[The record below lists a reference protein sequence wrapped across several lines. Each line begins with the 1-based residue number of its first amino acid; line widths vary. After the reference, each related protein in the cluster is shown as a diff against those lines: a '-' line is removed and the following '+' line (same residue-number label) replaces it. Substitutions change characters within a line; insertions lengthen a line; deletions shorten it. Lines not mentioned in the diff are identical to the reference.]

1 MVSSSRHAVSLM
13 AFAALSGSVCFV
25 NGFTL
30 SQPASIGK
38 SATSTTSQLPAYFD
52 EGSPSDYDAEDLTGE
67 KEIAVDTDDDDAE
80 IRDALKRELLLLSSV
95 TNRGECATK
104 DEQNILIDLV
114 NQLEAL
120 NPTAEPASMCEGEWS
135 LCLSSTQLFRSSP
148 FFQSLRVAV
157 GDENKQIAYNGFEL
171 HDRATT
177 GSRIGRVR
185 QTVTPDKLISEVELE
200 VGFMPGLPF
209 RIKGTVVTTANL
221 KTSASEAW
229 DLEIVN
235 TQVIGS
241 NVPLLNQV
249 MDDLKF
255 EMPVGEM
262 YKTVQGKVPV
272 VSMKVG
278 RNANVVSFVLVLF
291 GFSVS
296 IVDWSFC
303 VMY

>member
-1 MVSSSRHAVSLM
+1 MVYFSRSRLSAISLAGLAVVSARHGL
-13 AFAALSGSVCFV
+13 V
-25 NGFTL
+25 NGFTVPVL
-30 SQPASIGK
+30 QQSPL
-38 SATSTTSQLPAYFD
+38 SATAAPTSQLRAYSD
-52 EGSPSDYDAEDLTGE
+52 EGSPSDYDAEDLTAK

-157 GDENKQIAYNGFEL
+157 GEENKEIAYNGFEL
-171 HDRATT
+171 HDRATA

-185 QTVTPDKLISEVELE
+185 QTVTPDKLVSEVELE

-209 RIKGTVVTTANL
+209 RIKGTVVTTASL
-221 KTSASEAW
+221 GVAGSEGW
-229 DLEIVN
+229 ELEIEN
-235 TQVIGS
+235 TQVVGS

-249 MDDLKF
+249 LDDLKF
-255 EMPVGEM
+255 EMPVGDM
-262 YKTVQGKVPV
+262 YKTIQGKVPV
-272 VSMKVG
+272 VGMKV
-278 RNANVVSFVLVLF
+278 
-291 GFSVS
+291 
-296 IVDWSFC
+296 
-303 VMY
+303 

>member
-1 MVSSSRHAVSLM
+1 MILLSRSGLSVASLVV
-13 AFAALSGSVCFV
+13 FASTIFTTSGFV
-25 NGFTL
+25 NGFTVP
-30 SQPASIGK
+30 PASVGK
-38 SATSTTSQLPAYFD
+38 AAAATATSQQILLAYFD
-52 EGSPSDYDAEDLTGE
+52 EGSPSDYDTEDLTGK

-120 NPTAEPASMCEGEWS
+120 NPTADPASMCEGEWS

-157 GDENKQIAYNGFEL
+157 GEENKQIAYNGFEL

-185 QTVTPDKLISEVELE
+185 QIITSDTLVSEVELE

-209 RIKGTVVTTANL
+209 RIKGTVVTTARLNVAG
-221 KTSASEAW
+221 SAAW
-229 DLEIVN
+229 NLEIEN
-235 TQVIGS
+235 TQVVGS

-255 EMPVGEM
+255 EMPVGDL
-262 YKTVQGKVPV
+262 YKTMQGKVPV
-272 VSMKVG
+272 VEMKV
-278 RNANVVSFVLVLF
+278 RTHFLF
-291 GFSVS
+291 FL
-296 IVDWSFC
+296 
-303 VMY
+303 

>member
-1 MVSSSRHAVSLM
+1 MVLSRIGLSACSLVVFLAAVW
-13 AFAALSGSVCFV
+13 ARSGFV
-25 NGFTL
+25 NAFTVPV
-30 SQPASIGK
+30 SAGK
-38 SATSTTSQLPAYFD
+38 AATTASQLLAYFD
-52 EGSPSDYDAEDLTGE
+52 EGSPSDYDTEDLTAK

-157 GDENKQIAYNGFEL
+157 GEDNKQIAYNGFEL

-185 QTVTPDKLISEVELE
+185 QIVTSDKLVSEVELE

-209 RIKGTVVTTANL
+209 RIKGTVVTTASLNVAG
-221 KTSASEAW
+221 SAAW
-229 DLEIVN
+229 ELEIEN
-235 TQVIGS
+235 TQVVGS

-255 EMPVGEM
+255 EMPVGDM

-272 VSMKVG
+272 VEMKV
-278 RNANVVSFVLVLF
+278 RALFFFLVVEVFTLWFFRLF
-291 GFSVS
+291 
-296 IVDWSFC
+296 ITQ
-303 VMY
+303 